1 MTIKTI
7 QYRAKLVAK
16 GFSQRLGIDF
26 DETFS
31 PVIRHST
38 LRLLMVLS
46 DKLSLNI
53 IHLDVKTAFLNG
65 YF

>member
-1 MTIKTI
+1 LTIKTI

-31 PVIRHST
+31 PVIRHSI

-46 DKLSLNI
+46 DKLSL